1 MHLPIDKWGTLWK
14 PTLREKILTGNEMQ
28 YYKRTITIK
37 VVNLITSTHII
48 CFFVCTFFFCPIW
61 EFFTHMKHSWPLS
74 RRVPHLLWH
83 RTSVYNGHLWWPVLL
98 PPVAKHLAVELTTPV
113 LTTSACHDQGSRP
126 DLPHARQ
133 KLYLW
138 DTQPGIKARSP
149 TCKAKA
155 LPMRHHD
162 QGSKPDLPHARQKLY
177 LWYTEAVLHNVY
189 NLSSSILNFGWII
202 TVKPI

>member
-48 CFFVCTFFFCPIW
+48 CFFVCTFFLSHLRIFHSYEALMAIEQW
-61 EFFTHMKHSWPLS
+61 GFF

-83 RTSVYNGHLWWPVLL
+83 RTSVYNGHLWWPVIL

-113 LTTSACHDQGSRP
+113 LTTSACHDQE
-126 DLPHARQ
+126 
-133 KLYLW
+133 
-138 DTQPGIKARSP
+138 
-149 TCKAKA
+149 
-155 LPMRHHD
+155 
-162 QGSKPDLPHARQKLY
+162 SKPDLPHARRKLY
-177 LWYTEAVLHNVY
+177 LWDTEAVLHNVY